1 MPSSTQASIPRP
13 AGKSALSSSERVN
26 AWLSGRPCPSPGV
39 IIRTD
44 WSALQT
50 PLIVKHSVRDSGS
63 GAYSKPATGQNT
75 ADVIGAEASRPL
87 IHPVGS
93 KFLWKMSTLTHAGP
107 GPFSC
112 HLVLSSASNLSL
124 FPGLPDFTTS
134 SPANASSTHGQ
145 PDGCGHTSWLLAVL
159 RVRQVALGL
168 SLQFVCFWSP
178 LSDLRLH
185 QGSPAFIS
193 SVRQAPGKV
202 DAWQMCAEQQDEKGM
217 DERALSVRSVSAQK
231 EPELFP
237 GWVTTSR

>member
-39 IIRTD
+39 IIRSD
-44 WSALQT
+44 WSALQR

-159 RVRQVALGL
+159 RVRQ
-168 SLQFVCFWSP
+168 
-178 LSDLRLH
+178 RLLWGCH
-185 QGSPAFIS
+185 CS
-193 SVRQAPGKV
+193 
-202 DAWQMCAEQQDEKGM
+202 
-217 DERALSVRSVSAQK
+217 LSVFGLPCRISGSTKAPPHLYPVSGKHLERWMLGRCVPNSRTRKEWMKGHSVCG
-231 EPELFP
+231 L
-237 GWVTTSR
+237 